1 MNRTTQACY
10 ALLAS
15 AFVLAAILLIQLQ
28 SHDILSQAQA
38 SMVIHDTP
46 VSAMTLKS
54 RNGEEVLCI
63 LEDTSQRLL
72 IYRTDLTRNQLRL
85 VQNVNLARIF
95 GNIAA
100 SCGST
105 GGGSRSSR

>member
-1 MNRTTQACY
+1 MNRTTLACY

-15 AFVLAAILLIQLQ
+15 AFVLAALLFTQLQ
-28 SHDILSQAQA
+28 SHSMLSEAQA
-38 SMVIHDTP
+38 SMVVNDAP

-63 LEDTSQRLL
+63 LENTSQKLL
-72 IYRTDLTRNQLRL
+72 IYRTDLTRKQMRL
-85 VQNVNLARIF
+85 VQNINLANMF

-100 SCGST
+100 SR
-105 GGGSRSSR
+105 GGGDSGRSAR